1 MIAELISSAMMVL
14 GTTGIFLF
22 LIKVQNTKLSSLDD
36 KKLNKEI
43 FAEHLK
49 TFADLKVDVKD
60 LRGDVGSIRKS
71 INKNNEL
78 LIRVDER
85 LSRFTPPS
93 Q

>member
-1 MIAELISSAMMVL
+1 MLTEFISSAMMLL

-22 LIKVQNTKLSSLDD
+22 LIKVQNTKLSSLDN
-36 KKLNKEI
+36 KKLDKEI

-49 TFADLKVDVKD
+49 TFVDLKVEVKDIKTDIGDVKT
-60 LRGDVGSIRKS
+60 S

-85 LSRFTPPS
+85 LKQIVPNK
-93 Q
+93 